1 MEATAR
7 RLTQCGLTCRVQ
19 RRGTWVECRASMH
32 YLPLLLALGLLVAL
46 HELGHLVAARWV
58 GVHVERFTLGF
69 GPAVF
74 TWRLGQTDWVLGA
87 IPLGGSV
94 RLRGMNP
101 HEPVAP
107 DDPTSFSAQGPGRR
121 MLVLLAGPLAN
132 LVLALGVLFA
142 LYSTGTH
149 VVVPLTV
156 GTITP
161 GSEAARAQLLPGDR
175 IVSVDGEPLES
186 WSTFVELIAQSPGR
200 ERSLGVE
207 RQGEPRDV
215 TVRPRPDERGVG
227 RMGVSQQYVYRVYG
241 PGQALLQALA
251 HTGNLVA
258 EGSRMLERLSR
269 GREGLVMTN
278 PLGRVKQTSGAASSG
293 LGAFL
298 RVLVSLSVAL
308 AFFHLLPLPSLDGGR
323 LLFVLFEAMSRHK
336 VPARLET
343 LLHATGFLALLGVVL
358 LVTLADLRQHLGG
371 VDRSG
376 AEGDGSEAGSSPLFF
391 WEHTR
396 SRPETSESTA
406 NACWPAGSSLGI
418 CRPEGTASTSP
429 P

>member
-1 MEATAR
+1 
-7 RLTQCGLTCRVQ
+7 
-19 RRGTWVECRASMH
+19 MH

-46 HELGHLVAARWV
+46 HELGHLLVARWM
-58 GVHVERFTLGF
+58 GVRVERFTLGF

-74 TWRLGQTDWVLGA
+74 TWRLGTTDWVLGA
-87 IPLGGSV
+87 VPLGGSV

-101 HEPVAP
+101 HEPGVAP
-107 DDPTSFSAQGPGRR
+107 DDATSFSAKSPGRR

-132 LVLALGVLFA
+132 LLFALGVLFA

-175 IVSVDGEPLES
+175 IVGVDGEPLEN
-186 WSTFVELIAQSPGR
+186 WAAFVERIAQSPGR
-200 ERSLGVE
+200 ELSLSVE

-215 TVRPRPDERGVG
+215 TVRPRPDERGAG
-227 RMGVSQQYVYRVYG
+227 RIGVSQQYVYRVYG

-251 HTGNLVA
+251 HTANLVA
-258 EGSRMLERLSR
+258 EGARVLERLSQ

-278 PLGRVKQTSGAASSG
+278 PLGKVKQTSGAASSG
-293 LGAFL
+293 MGAFL

-323 LLFVLFEAMSRHK
+323 LLFVLFEALSRRK

-343 LLHATGFLALLGVVL
+343 LLHATGFLALLGLVL

-371 VDRSG
+371 VDLLG
-376 AEGDGSEAGSSPLFF
+376 PEGDGSEAGSSPLF
-391 WEHTR
+391 T
-396 SRPETSESTA
+396 PTA
-406 NACWPAGSSLGI
+406 EACWPTGSSPGV
-418 CRPEGTASTSP
+418 CRQDGTTSSTP